1 MSISQEL
8 MYAILSMDSYNR
20 GYNTG
25 IAGLS
30 EASDGSVQIGTATVS
45 YNLEDAQLSNAAQA
59 AGFYAVAYQWN
70 GDTIISY
77 RGTDN
82 NFSIPWT
89 DDPEGGSDLWN
100 GYGTG
105 AGAPITEQAKLAAEF
120 FQAVTGTANG
130 NPSTAGLATLIGH
143 SLGGGLAGFIGALY
157 KQNAFLFD
165 NMPFELAANS
175 AYTHANSGD
184 SVWQPLV
191 NDLYNGFNPW
201 APTISDNLKTYY
213 VPGEFLELF
222 RLLQNTEQSSV
233 SSNGTIANLLTFLNP
248 FTQLHSQALL
258 VTLMYADQSVP
269 TNDWVSIVEPIMR
282 AFFNEEVSQQA
293 IQSTASLH
301 DADDVKSAIAYSAL
315 EKDAQGN
322 GTLVFGNTGIR
333 ALFEDANAV
342 GKAITEGK
350 APTGF
355 SDTAPHLA
363 EAIVQFGGQM
373 ALNHV
378 DYTQHTDKK
387 PEEGFL
393 TVYENDRLLR
403 ADLTKGLWNVG
414 GIDPNKPVEVVG
426 IQSMLDPFFATD
438 PAAAVLLASMQ
449 RLYGDATTDNSSVIN
464 RIDFAL
470 GTGAL
475 DVTLSEPEPNA
486 ETSNPSTTGLFVGL
500 GTNDQVKGNKDHN
513 MLLGRDGIDR
523 LYGQEGKDILLG
535 GAGDD
540 ILVGGSGDDVL
551 HGGEHMTIYPADGTD
566 TADYSQGD
574 HGAPTPGAITVR
586 LDLGSGAAI
595 LDKHPVW
602 IENDGYGSKDYL
614 YSIERIVGTVQNDTV
629 VINGSNSVL
638 QAASYAWTGGTL
650 EIDGGAGEDTLDF
663 SQFTGS
669 LQIPSLVNGAGQAGD
684 VSFKNFETVID
695 TESAGQ
701 VGSGSGSGV
710 SLLQGF
716 WNYIAGVQ
724 TIYGNGGDD
733 TLVVGPDGELIDGGS
748 GDDVLV
754 AIQASDA
761 TLDGSSGDDIILS
774 FGGADNDLFGGAGND
789 TLFSLTPGTRMTG
802 GVGADTFYFS
812 NHTLIEDA
820 TPEDHIKAF
829 GLDLWGGQRWEAS
842 EDPWAYGAFLFRY
855 GMNAQGDLVIE
866 SAFGKSLGWGAT
878 FVTNADVGPET
889 PLSGRTAGLLVF
901 EYDMERIL
909 LVNNDTGK
917 GLYEFFQL
925 VFDYMYKALLGV
937 SLFEGVDPL
946 VLDLDGDGL
955 ELTAR
960 TPLSPVFD
968 LDGDGFAEQTG
979 WVRPDDGLLVFDQN
993 ANGHIDDIGELFGNP
1008 GTSLGRSRC
1017 SSRQPIHFGFG
1028 QSGQSHVG
1036 RGGALRV
1043 PCVLRRH
1050 RRRTN
1055 WLRSD
1060 SVHLASGVGC
1070 TARPRHQAWGNP
1082 RRRRSLRRGGQKVGI
1097 PTTSQYPV
1105 SPGPTRME
1113 ERGDSLATRGP
1124 SAQGRGAGLSQETRR
1139 VGVQRPKV

>member
-1 MSISQEL
+1 M
-8 MYAILSMDSYNR
+8 N
-20 GYNTG
+20 GG
-25 IAGLS
+25 ITINFDLGGPLL
-30 EASDGSVQIGTATVS
+30 DGKKPIV
-45 YNLEDAQLSNAAQA
+45 
-59 AGFYAVAYQWN
+59 VA
-70 GDTIISY
+70 
-77 RGTDN
+77 
-82 NFSIPWT
+82 
-89 DDPEGGSDLWN
+89 DD
-100 GYGTG
+100 GYGT
-105 AGAPITEQAKLAAEF
+105 P
-120 FQAVTGTANG
+120 
-130 NPSTAGLATLIGH
+130 
-143 SLGGGLAGFIGALY
+143 
-157 KQNAFLFD
+157 
-165 NMPFELAANS
+165 
-175 AYTHANSGD
+175 
-184 SVWQPLV
+184 
-191 NDLYNGFNPW
+191 
-201 APTISDNLKTYY
+201 
-213 VPGEFLELF
+213 
-222 RLLQNTEQSSV
+222 
-233 SSNGTIANLLTFLNP
+233 
-248 FTQLHSQALL
+248 
-258 VTLMYADQSVP
+258 
-269 TNDWVSIVEPIMR
+269 
-282 AFFNEEVSQQA
+282 
-293 IQSTASLH
+293 
-301 DADDVKSAIAYSAL
+301 
-315 EKDAQGN
+315 
-322 GTLVFGNTGIR
+322 
-333 ALFEDANAV
+333 
-342 GKAITEGK
+342 
-350 APTGF
+350 
-355 SDTAPHLA
+355 
-363 EAIVQFGGQM
+363 
-373 ALNHV
+373 
-378 DYTQHTDKK
+378 
-387 PEEGFL
+387 
-393 TVYENDRLLR
+393 
-403 ADLTKGLWNVG
+403 
-414 GIDPNKPVEVVG
+414 
-426 IQSMLDPFFATD
+426 
-438 PAAAVLLASMQ
+438 
-449 RLYGDATTDNSSVIN
+449 
-464 RIDFAL
+464 
-470 GTGAL
+470 
-475 DVTLSEPEPNA
+475 
-486 ETSNPSTTGLFVGL
+486 
-500 GTNDQVKGNKDHN
+500 
-513 MLLGRDGIDR
+513 
-523 LYGQEGKDILLG
+523 
-535 GAGDD
+535 
-540 ILVGGSGDDVL
+540 
-551 HGGEHMTIYPADGTD
+551 
-566 TADYSQGD
+566 
-574 HGAPTPGAITVR
+574 
-586 LDLGSGAAI
+586 
-595 LDKHPVW
+595 
-602 IENDGYGSKDYL
+602 DYL
-614 YSIERIVGTVQNDTV
+614 YSIEKILGTSQDDTVTVQGGDELFQASHYALSQG
-629 VINGSNSVL
+629 ILPFGS
-638 QAASYAWTGGTL
+638 AL

-663 SQFTGS
+663 TNYTGS
-669 LQIPSLVNGAGQAGD
+669 VNISALDPANATAGD
-684 VSFKNFETVID
+684 VSFKNFEIVID

-925 VFDYMYKALLGV
+925 VFGYMYKALLGV